1 MSATTYYILQQPF
14 NKCVE
19 IFKEDL
25 DRLYDVIDIY
35 EEMNN
40 DKDYNINLL

>member
-1 MSATTYYILQQPF
+1 MSSTTYYILLQPF
-14 NKCVE
+14 NKCFE

-35 EEMNN
+35 EDMNN
-40 DKDYNINLL
+40 DKDYNINHL